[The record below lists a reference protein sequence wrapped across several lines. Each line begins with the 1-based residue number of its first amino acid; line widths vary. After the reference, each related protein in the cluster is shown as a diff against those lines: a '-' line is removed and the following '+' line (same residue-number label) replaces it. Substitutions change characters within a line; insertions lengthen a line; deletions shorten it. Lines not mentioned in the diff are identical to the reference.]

1 MVSSLT
7 PAHTGY
13 RSALPAPAAQ
23 PCVASYNVLIV
34 AVQRRLNGVFTM
46 VANYTWAHCIS
57 DQVSFLKKRSSRAGD
72 AGV

>member
-1 MVSSLT
+1 
-7 PAHTGY
+7 
-13 RSALPAPAAQ
+13 
-23 PCVASYNVLIV
+23 VASYNVPIV